1 MAGAV
6 DTYLRRKRIMKKT
19 MLLLMLC
26 LLGLSMLLCGCGS
39 ADGESDLAYI
49 QDKGVMII
57 GITDYEPMNY
67 RDADG
72 EWTGFDTEFA
82 QAVCEKLGIT
92 PEFIEISWDNKIL
105 ELDAKSIDCVWN
117 GMTMTDEVLNA
128 MSCSQPYINNAQ
140 VVVMNGDLLAD
151 YDTVESLVDLRF
163 AAEAGSSGEKAI
175 LENGLDGDYIAVGSQ
190 ADALLEVASGSSD
203 ACVIDITMAAAMTG
217 EGTSYADLA
226 FGIPLTSEEYGIGF
240 RKGSDT
246 AAAVDAIIDEL
257 VQEGFIQELGEKYEL
272 SGALVINQ

>member
-1 MAGAV
+1 
-6 DTYLRRKRIMKKT
+6 MKKT